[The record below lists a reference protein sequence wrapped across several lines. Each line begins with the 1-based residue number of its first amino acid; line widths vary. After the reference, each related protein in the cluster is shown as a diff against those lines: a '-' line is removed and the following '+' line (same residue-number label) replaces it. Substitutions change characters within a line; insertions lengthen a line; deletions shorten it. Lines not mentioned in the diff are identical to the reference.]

1 MYEWLKET
9 RPETILLLLGM
20 RQTIGTDIRCLLPPS
35 RKVLLEA
42 ASVPHR
48 RGQGNKLSVAAKAR
62 AKHAHR
68 GKEKFFG
75 IVMGG
80 PEKQSQETERI
91 VKDILDHAV
100 WMNIHAFGGTN
111 SQPVLEAR
119 LETGYGAR
127 WTADWTEPWNPTYV
141 QFRGFL
147 EPQMPDGH
155 ERGWKH

>member
-1 MYEWLKET
+1 
-9 RPETILLLLGM
+9 
-20 RQTIGTDIRCLLPPS
+20 
-35 RKVLLEA
+35 
-42 ASVPHR
+42 
-48 RGQGNKLSVAAKAR
+48 
-62 AKHAHR
+62 
-68 GKEKFFG
+68 
-75 IVMGG
+75 MGG